1 MPRQPLG
8 ERALTAA
15 ERQARYRAAR
25 TTSAPVIRTRRPAD
39 HRSRAQR
46 WHDAVA
52 TLTALQ
58 AEYAIW
64 LGLDRGSHLGQRS
77 CTASI
82 EAGHMNAVDHPSEV
96 SPMLLNPRGRPHKI
110 LRHQAR

>member
-1 MPRQPLG
+1 MPRPPLG
-8 ERALTAA
+8 ERALTTA

-25 TTSAPVIRTRRPAD
+25 AASAPVIRTRRPAD

-64 LGLDRGSHLGQRS
+64 LESLPLNLQEGATAQALQAIVEFDLGELQTVEPTIQR
-77 CTASI
+77 TR
-82 EAGHMNAVDHPSEV
+82 
-96 SPMLLNPRGRPHKI
+96 L
-110 LRHQAR
+110 

>member
-1 MPRQPLG
+1 MPRPPLG
-8 ERALTAA
+8 ERAMTAA

-25 TTSAPVIRTRRPAD
+25 AIGTALVRIRRPTG

-58 AEYAIW
+58 AEDAAWLEALPINLQEGATAQALLAICELD
-64 LGLDRGSHLGQRS
+64 LGELQTR
-77 CTASI
+77 
-82 EAGHMNAVDHPSEV
+82 EP
-96 SPMLLNPRGRPHKI
+96 PRGFGRD
-110 LRHQAR
+110 